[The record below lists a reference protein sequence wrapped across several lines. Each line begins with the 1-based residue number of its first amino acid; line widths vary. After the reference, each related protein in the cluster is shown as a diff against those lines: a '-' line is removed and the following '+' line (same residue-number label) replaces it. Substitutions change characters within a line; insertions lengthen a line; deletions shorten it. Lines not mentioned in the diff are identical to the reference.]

1 MRASSD
7 TSARWRC
14 TPAPLLLAHC
24 MVVSS
29 FRSSVSTIPHRL
41 VFAFH
46 TMSFKPAFNYI
57 QDAELAKLWKLKAS
71 SQGDKAVAVVDVRD
85 DDFEGGNIPGCVHV
99 PSNEFPDKVRELVL
113 GPLKDGERASVTHA
127 WRILSDPLEATVQQV
142 VFHCS
147 LSQAR

>member
-1 MRASSD
+1 MRASQ
-7 TSARWRC
+7 TQTLGGGA
-14 TPAPLLLAHC
+14 PVPLLDAHC

-29 FRSSVSTIPHRL
+29 LRSSVSAIPHRL
-41 VFAFH
+41 VFALH

-71 SQGDKAVAVVDVRD
+71 RQGDKSVAVVDVRD